1 MLAEQQASV
10 YNMGAISEE
19 TAETLKNKADVEAAL
34 TAVEALS
41 PEALTDF
48 MTAFN
53 AKYGCQCAAPNPV
66 MD

>member
-1 MLAEQQASV
+1 
-10 YNMGAISEE
+10 MGAISEE